1 MSAVEP
7 RPPEPTLELMARFTV
22 DLAAPAW
29 ELGRTTGLGDRRIF
43 PITGGRFDGADGGTR
58 SSLLSGLWAPPAGA
72 PPPTAGRHVV

>member
-43 PITGGRFDGADGGTR
+43 PITGGRVDGPLLTGR
-58 SSLLSGLWAPPAGA
+58 S
-72 PPPTAGRHVV
+72 